1 MHPRPA
7 RRRVALLLALLSG
20 TAPLSPALA
29 AKKQA
34 ARPPVAT
41 AKKKKSPSPTASKD
55 FQRYLRA
62 AARLY
67 EDLEYERALAQLK
80 RARRLASNVMEDVS
94 VALYEGV
101 ILADMGRAE
110 DARASFR
117 MALLLKPEAAL
128 PVRVSP
134 KVEGEFEGMRARVHK
149 ELALDKQPQAAEP
162 VAQQDPPAPDTS
174 PEPVATPTEVPVDR
188 PVLKP
193 EPDSA
198 TAKLVPPP
206 PSEPAPALAPVVA
219 GPSGSRVPMLPVV
232 LAGASLM
239 AGGTGAFLGVT
250 SRNQLAE
257 ARQSFYADESSARL
271 AQAQGNARTANILLG
286 TAGLAAVGAVVT
298 WWLSPSAPVSS
309 VAPVSSTK

>member
-1 MHPRPA
+1 M
-7 RRRVALLLALLSG
+7 ALVLALLAG

-29 AKKQA
+29 AKKPAPRPA
-34 ARPPVAT
+34 ARPPAAT
-41 AKKKKSPSPTASKD
+41 AKKKSPSPTASKD

-67 EDLEYERALAQLK
+67 EDLEYESALAQLK

-110 DARASFR
+110 EARASFR
-117 MALLLKPEAAL
+117 MALLLKPEATL

-134 KVEGEFEGMRARVHK
+134 KVEGEFEGVRARVHK
-149 ELALDKQPQAAEP
+149 ELALDKQPQPAEP
-162 VAQQDPPAPDTS
+162 VAQQDTPAPAVPGTS
-174 PEPVATPTEVPVDR
+174 PEPSGAPTETPVDR
-188 PVLKP
+188 PALKP

-198 TAKLVPPP
+198 TVKLVPPP
-206 PSEPAPALAPVVA
+206 PAEPSPVLAPVVA
-219 GPSGSRVPMLPVV
+219 KPSGSRVPVLPVV
-232 LAGASLM
+232 LAGASVV
-239 AGGTGAFLGVT
+239 AGGAGAFLGVT
-250 SRNQLAE
+250 SRNQLSE

-271 AQAQGNARTANILLG
+271 AQAQGSARAANVLLG

-298 WWLSPSAPVSS
+298 WWLSPSAPVAS
-309 VAPVSSTK
+309 VEAEPSAK